1 MLKLLSFSGG
11 SCHAKF
17 DLVLATAEVVLPA
30 STVYVCGK
38 HQEAFSALRARAAA
52 IMVELSVSGTWSGLP
67 KEIAS
72 DLLASAPLRRLK
84 AGDTLFEAGDTGDGC
99 YRLDEGFLKVALVS
113 PQVREQIVAI
123 LTPGA
128 IVGDLA
134 MLDGLPRSASVVAL
148 TDCELRFL
156 SRLAFQDL
164 ARARPEIYQYLVK
177 LLSARLRQAD
187 ETIASMA
194 FLPMKGRVARTL
206 LTLAENVGE
215 ETDSGGIL
223 IPRMI
228 NQGDIA
234 AMAGVARENTSRIL
248 SEWERK
254 KLVTKSLG
262 SYRIDKAKL
271 EREIEA

>member
-1 MLKLLSFSGG
+1 LKF
-11 SCHAKF
+11 
-17 DLVLATAEVVLPA
+17 
-30 STVYVCGK
+30 
-38 HQEAFSALRARAAA
+38 
-52 IMVELSVSGTWSGLP
+52 
-67 KEIAS
+67 
-72 DLLASAPLRRLK
+72 
-84 AGDTLFEAGDTGDGC
+84 
-99 YRLDEGFLKVALVS
+99 ALVS

-123 LTPGA
+123 LTSGA

-134 MLDGLPRSASVVAL
+134 VIDGLPRSASVVAL
-148 TDCELRFL
+148 TDCELRFV
-156 SRLAFQDL
+156 SHVFEDL
-164 ARARPEIYQYLVK
+164 ARERPEIYRYLVK

-215 ETDSGGIL
+215 QTNSNEIL

-248 SEWERK
+248 SEWERR
-254 KLVTKSLG
+254 KLVT
-262 SYRIDKAKL
+262 
-271 EREIEA
+271 

>member
-1 MLKLLSFSGG
+1 
-11 SCHAKF
+11 
-17 DLVLATAEVVLPA
+17 
-30 STVYVCGK
+30 
-38 HQEAFSALRARAAA
+38 
-52 IMVELSVSGTWSGLP
+52 MVELSVSGTWSDLP
-67 KEIAS
+67 EEMAS
-72 DLLASAPLRRLK
+72 DLLAGAPLHRLK

-99 YRLDEGFLKVALVS
+99 YRLDNGLLKVALVS

-123 LTPGA
+123 LAPGA

-134 MLDGLPRSASVVAL
+134 VLDGLPRSASVVAL

-156 SRLAFQDL
+156 SRLAFQGL
-164 ARARPEIYQYLVK
+164 ARERPEIYHYLVK

-194 FLPMKGRVARTL
+194 FLPMKGRVARAL

-215 ETDSGGIL
+215 QTNSNEIL

-228 NQGDIA
+228 SQGDIA

-248 SEWERK
+248 SEWERR
-254 KLVTKSLG
+254 KLVTKSSG
-262 SYRIDKAKL
+262 SYWIDKAKL
-271 EREIEA
+271 EREAETST

>member
-1 MLKLLSFSGG
+1 MR
-11 SCHAKF
+11 
-17 DLVLATAEVVLPA
+17 
-30 STVYVCGK
+30 K
-38 HQEAFSALRARAAA
+38 HQEALSGVRVQAAA
-52 IMVELSVSGTWSGLP
+52 IMVELSVSSTWSGLP

-72 DLLASAPLRRLK
+72 DLLAGAPLRRLK

-99 YRLDEGFLKVALVS
+99 YRLDRGLLKVALES

-134 MLDGLPRSASVVAL
+134 VIDGLPRSASVVAL
-148 TDCELRFL
+148 IECELRFL
-156 SRLAFQDL
+156 SRLAFENL
-164 ARARPEIYQYLVK
+164 TRERPEIYQYLVK
-177 LLSARLRQAD
+177 LLAARLRQAD

-194 FLPMKGRVARTL
+194 FLPSKGRVARTL

-215 ETDSGGIL
+215 ETDSGGTL
-223 IPRMI
+223 IPRVI

-234 AMAGVARENTSRIL
+234 AMAGVARESTNRIL

-254 KLVTKSLG
+254 KLVTKSSG
-262 SYRIDKAKL
+262 SYWIDDKAKL